1 MYGGDGDDVITDT
14 QGLPGA
20 PHGDGFFGE
29 GGNDI
34 LIAGTDGDPN
44 VMVGG
49 EGADVLYGGPGDDV
63 LVGGVETRISEGAAS
78 TIHDGSHASANTRH
92 ISASLERNDTARGHE
107 ASTG

>member
-14 QGLPGA
+14 QGVPGA

-49 EGADVLYGGPGDDV
+49 EGADVLYGGTGDDV
-63 LVGGVETRISEGAAS
+63 LVGGVETRLYDGVDY
-78 TIHDGSHASANTRH
+78 TITDGSHAGATDRFLFPAPKANHPIWGSAG
-92 ISASLERNDTARGHE
+92 E
-107 ASTG
+107 